1 MLYNSIESAGF
12 YVPGGKALYPSSVLM
27 NAIPALVAGV
37 ERRVMVSPISD
48 LKKSSIVLAAGY
60 IAGVTEVFC
69 MGGAHSVAAL
79 AYGTK
84 TIEPVNKIVGPGNAY
99 VAEAKR
105 QVFGIVGIDSIA
117 GPSEVLIVSDD
128 TSSPEHIAIDLLSQ
142 AEHDEQAQAILIT
155 DSLEFSIK
163 VELAIEK
170 FLKDFD
176 QSLEV
181 IILENSARTAQDAA
195 KALDCN
201 VGAIVKSLLFRAGD
215 DFILCLVAGD
225 KRCSLNKLKKF
236 KDKKDISMASPEEV
250 KTQTGYTIGGVSPI
264 GHLNKIEIIIDKSLE
279 RFNQLF
285 AAAGHPN
292 CVFKINF
299 INIQK
304 ITNGKVEDIIE

>member
-1 MLYNSIESAGF
+1 MSLLD
-12 YVPGGKALYPSSVLM
+12 K
-27 NAIPALVAGV
+27 
-37 ERRVMVSPISD
+37 
-48 LKKSSIVLAAGY
+48 
-60 IAGVTEVFC
+60 
-69 MGGAHSVAAL
+69 
-79 AYGTK
+79 
-84 TIEPVNKIVGPGNAY
+84 EPV
-99 VAEAKR
+99 KR
-105 QVFGIVGIDSIA
+105 A
-117 GPSEVLIVSDD
+117 
-128 TSSPEHIAIDLLSQ
+128 
-142 AEHDEQAQAILIT
+142 
-155 DSLEFSIK
+155 
-163 VELAIEK
+163 EK

-176 QSLEV
+176 QSLKV

-225 KRCSLNKLKKF
+225 KRCSLNKLKKL

-304 ITNGKVEDIIE
+304 ITNGKIKDIIE